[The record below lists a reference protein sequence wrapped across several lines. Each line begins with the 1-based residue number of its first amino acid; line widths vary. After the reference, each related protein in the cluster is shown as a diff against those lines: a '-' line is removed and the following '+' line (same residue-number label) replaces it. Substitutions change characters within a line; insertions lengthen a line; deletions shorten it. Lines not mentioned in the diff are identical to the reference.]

1 MVSFTVLPHVATDTI
16 GKLVEAEAAYYEV
29 RDELRDAK
37 AQLVD
42 PLKLVLDGI
51 RDLSTEDRSAKV
63 AVVRYRLDALVRELG
78 IAEAD
83 KEDDAA

>member
-1 MVSFTVLPHVATDTI
+1 VTLLPHTAKDPV
-16 GKLVEAEAAYYEV
+16 GKLVEAESAYYKV
-29 RDELRDAK
+29 RDELREAK

-51 RDLSTEDRSAKV
+51 RDLSTEDRFAKV

-83 KEDDAA
+83 EEDDAA